1 MNNFSAALAIVAQA
15 KIRADEEEAKG
26 MNALPDL
33 DGDGIPG
40 VPLPGAPMTPT
51 FSTGQAVRDIL
62 SGTEGVVVDAPE
74 GITDL
79 IFVRSDID
87 GLTYAIRPDQLE
99 VLPNAAPPMPMPM
112 PGGPDAGSDAGA
124 EEVVEEVKDE
134 EVVAASLK
142 AGKSYEEYKNSP
154 EMKAI
159 RKKRLAEEAEDKAAG
174 RGPGVEPVDPT
185 DTIITEEGVRHGAK
199 AKLKSTSIVS
209 DPGDLRK
216 ITYAKLKTIAGKT
229 ITSSKL
235 VAAFGYVP
243 QSWDGI
249 VNALQADGVTVL
261 RAGVKPDVR
270 AMLAKKMNA
279 REILLEACVSGGAI
293 RASTIRRIEAVK
305 NALAISAKLKAN
317 KRPKAS
323 LFRSRRVKAEIA
335 TKPTKPQPSA
345 DPGENMSW
353 AWDNTKQEWYLQSF
367 ASKKIKAGPMTREL
381 RKINNDLEDTRS
393 AADTASEHAEDSQEY
408 LRKGDEPEAQ
418 SSASHARDS
427 AHEAKETA
435 EKARKALWMKS
446 SKKIK
451 SKMSVMAGAIQ
462 KKVLDKMKKITEE
475 AGFEFDVEG
484 NWANTGTVYVRDED
498 FETLLTVSYD
508 FQNSW
513 GNFSMSVSQNG
524 KHIGS
529 HRVEYKDGGAIRKFL
544 DYFKGKV
551 EGPKRVKEDD
561 ARIEKQVE
569 EEQAEAAKKGKVFND
584 ETGEYELKSSRK
596 IKATIK
602 RLPSGKWRDTNG
614 NSYANPEEAAEAE
627 AHLYM
632 DTQIDPEGE
641 EYKTEHERVK
651 EEILSNIGSSGVEG
665 RKQLKGRKKLKA
677 AGTSSPL
684 PKYPE
689 MEKLVMDGVAEAID
703 EAANGFEAEGTTEA
717 VEHQSRD
724 GFWAYTE
731 GGAIGRFMTDL
742 GYLSGT
748 GYTIGDSAT
757 KEKIAG
763 FIEQDYK
770 SAAEYFREANVD
782 ALKDVPDDKVNY
794 NDLQELGLDDLA
806 EQLSEAENESLQEWS
821 IMGTIGVNFF
831 APDNTRNQSGKPE
844 FYVYATVNW
853 EAPYHRG
860 GKGNENIIF
869 EEDIVAETAEE
880 LAGPLSAALAKAK
893 AAF

>member
-216 ITYAKLKTIAGKT
+216 ITYAKLKTVAGKT

-353 AWDNTKQEWYLQSF
+353 AWDNTKQEWYLQSI
-367 ASKKIKAGPMTREL
+367 ASKKIKAGEL
-381 RKINNDLEDTRS
+381 NEQTKQVFDWLMSTPEGTKKLQESLPAKKHDGETGEDTILEFYNYIS
-393 AADTASEHAEDSQEY
+393 DNFPFPDDKFEDSVEIPALVYYAQEQ
-408 LRKGDEPEAQ
+408 GI
-418 SSASHARDS
+418 
-427 AHEAKETA
+427 TA
-435 EKARKALWMKS
+435 

-451 SKMSVMAGAIQ
+451 AG
-462 KKVLDKMKKITEE
+462 
-475 AGFEFDVEG
+475 
-484 NWANTGTVYVRDED
+484 
-498 FETLLTVSYD
+498 
-508 FQNSW
+508 
-513 GNFSMSVSQNG
+513 
-524 KHIGS
+524 
-529 HRVEYKDGGAIRKFL
+529 
-544 DYFKGKV
+544 
-551 EGPKRVKEDD
+551 
-561 ARIEKQVE
+561 
-569 EEQAEAAKKGKVFND
+569 
-584 ETGEYELKSSRK
+584 
-596 IKATIK
+596 IK
-602 RLPSGKWRDTNG
+602 RLQSGRWLDTNG
-614 NSYANPEEAAEAE
+614 NSYATAEEAAEQE
-627 AHLYM
+627 AANMYM
-632 DTQIDPEGE
+632 DPDMSEDDPEYQTQLE
-641 EYKTEHERVK
+641 MYK
-651 EEILSNIGSSGVEG
+651 EEILSNIGS
-665 RKQLKGRKKLKA
+665 
-677 AGTSSPL
+677 
-684 PKYPE
+684 
-689 MEKLVMDGVAEAID
+689 
-703 EAANGFEAEGTTEA
+703 
-717 VEHQSRD
+717 
-724 GFWAYTE
+724 
-731 GGAIGRFMTDL
+731 
-742 GYLSGT
+742 
-748 GYTIGDSAT
+748 
-757 KEKIAG
+757 
-763 FIEQDYK
+763 
-770 SAAEYFREANVD
+770 
-782 ALKDVPDDKVNY
+782 KD
-794 NDLQELGLDDLA
+794 
-806 EQLSEAENESLQEWS
+806 
-821 IMGTIGVNFF
+821 
-831 APDNTRNQSGKPE
+831 
-844 FYVYATVNW
+844 
-853 EAPYHRG
+853 
-860 GKGNENIIF
+860 
-869 EEDIVAETAEE
+869 
-880 LAGPLSAALAKAK
+880 
-893 AAF
+893 